1 MGVSVADRAAMLGHS
16 IETNLR
22 NYSFAK
28 KDYIENVKNLLDMA
42 EIEAGNPREPER
54 VIDFQ
59 KMKNRKAQ

>member
-1 MGVSVADRAAMLGHS
+1 MSLNSNVLIPMGVSVADRATMLGHS

-42 EIEAGNPREPER
+42 ENDSGNPS
-54 VIDFQ
+54 
-59 KMKNRKAQ
+59 M